1 MADKHMF
8 SADRRDFF
16 RLAVAGSVGIGLAS
30 SPLAVLGQAA
40 GSQPLKI
47 ATIGSGRIGST
58 LGSLWIKAGHPVMF
72 SSRHPQ
78 NLKTLVDGLGPLARA
93 GTPAEA
99 IAFADVVLLAVP
111 FGAMPQIAS
120 EYGRALAAK
129 PLVLDATNPIVP
141 RDGDVAVQA
150 REKGAGAAAAELLP
164 GVKLVRAFNAIG
176 YARLSEQAKRAEGD
190 RIGMPIAGDDANA
203 IALAS
208 TLIREVGME
217 PVLIGPLLMGKHLLP
232 GTPLAGEHTPQE
244 IRQIVST
251 LK

>member
-1 MADKHMF
+1 MPPGTWIVRLRGLTQTVTKF
-8 SADRRDFF
+8 FADRCFQGQP
-16 RLAVAGSVGIGLAS
+16 GSCRS
-30 SPLAVLGQAA
+30 
-40 GSQPLKI
+40 
-47 ATIGSGRIGST
+47 
-58 LGSLWIKAGHPVMF
+58 
-72 SSRHPQ
+72 
-78 NLKTLVDGLGPLARA
+78 
-93 GTPAEA
+93 
-99 IAFADVVLLAVP
+99 
-111 FGAMPQIAS
+111 
-120 EYGRALAAK
+120 RALN
-129 PLVLDATNPIVP
+129 ATNPIVP

-176 YARLSEQAKRAEGD
+176 YARLSEQVKRAEGD

-208 TLIREVGME
+208 KLIREVGME
-217 PVLIGPLLMGKHLLP
+217 PVLIGPLVMGKYLLP